1 MVVKTTACFFTEQR
15 IYPGH
20 GINFIRRDGKKLEF
34 VNRKAKNL
42 YLGDRKPLNL
52 RWTKQWRR
60 AHKKESI
67 LRQVKKEKRKA
78 LKADRGIEGLSIQD
92 LLRKKNES
100 EDARKAIREK
110 KPEVQAN
117 DSDGKKNYY

>member
-1 MVVKTTACFFTEQR
+1 LLKQLLVFFTEQR

-92 LLRKKNES
+92 LLRKK
-100 EDARKAIREK
+100 KMKVKMLEK
-110 KPEVQAN
+110 QFVKKNQKFKLMIQMV
-117 DSDGKKNYY
+117 KNYY